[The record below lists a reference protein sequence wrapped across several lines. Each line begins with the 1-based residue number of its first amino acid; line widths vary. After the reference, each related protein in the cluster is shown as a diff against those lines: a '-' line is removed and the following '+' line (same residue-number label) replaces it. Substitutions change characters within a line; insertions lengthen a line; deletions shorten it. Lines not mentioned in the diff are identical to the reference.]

1 MGEIHPRH
9 FEALAQS
16 LPDPN
21 LWPTMLGMAG
31 SVPDVIAAVRK
42 RLPADFKES
51 VWTGMTK
58 GLAKKAREFLSV
70 GEKLED

>member
-1 MGEIHPRH
+1 
-9 FEALAQS
+9 
-16 LPDPN
+16 
-21 LWPTMLGMAG
+21 MLGMAG